1 MLHGKRILLI
11 VAGGIAAFKSLE
23 LIRRLRERGASVHCV
38 LTEAGAK
45 FVTPL
50 SLQALSED
58 RVYSDMFSLTDESEM
73 GHIQLSRD
81 ADLLVVAPATAN
93 ILARMAGGLADDLA
107 ATVLLAT
114 DKPVLAAPAMNV
126 RMWTHAATVA
136 NVETLKKR
144 GVTFI
149 GPNDGAMAC
158 NEHGPGR
165 MSEPE
170 EIVAAIETMLT
181 AERPLAGK
189 RALVTSGPT
198 REAIDPVRYISNHSS
213 GKQGHA
219 IAAALARLGAD
230 VTLVSGPVAV
240 ADPSGLR
247 TVHVEL
253 ADQMLAA
260 CLAAGAVDVAV
271 CAAAVADW
279 KAARPANAKIKK
291 KAGAP
296 PPPSSLPPIPTS
308 WRPCRSPGRSVRRW
322 SWALPPRPRTWSANA
337 IDKRNRKG
345 CDWIVANDVSP
356 ATGTFGGERNTVH
369 LISEK
374 GVEDWPT
381 LAKDDVALPSGRTHR
396 ASSRPAAIGR
406 SCGVTEDD
414 EGRMN
419 GVESV
424 EIEVMR
430 LPHGRDLALPDYATA
445 AAAGADLLA
454 AIDGDIELGPLDRRI
469 VPTGISL
476 ALPVG
481 FEAQVRPRSGLA
493 AKNGDHRGQRTG
505 HHRCRLSRR
514 SGRDPDQSQPGAVQ
528 DHARHAN
535 CTTDHCATRP
545 GGLARSRR
553 TRRDGA
559 RRRRLRIDG
568 CRPVTDGSVRRA

>member
-1 MLHGKRILLI
+1 MLNGKRILLI

-23 LIRRLRERGASVHCV
+23 LIRRLRERGATVRCV
-38 LTEAGAK
+38 ITEAGAR

-93 ILARMAGGLADDLA
+93 ILARMAAGLADDLA

-136 NVETLKKR
+136 NVETLRKR
-144 GVTFI
+144 GVSFI

-170 EIVAAIETMLT
+170 EIVAAIEGLLT
-181 AERPLAGK
+181 VERPLAGK
-189 RALVTSGPT
+189 RAVVTSGPT

-219 IAAALARLGAD
+219 IANALAQLGAE
-230 VTLVSGPVAV
+230 VTLVSGPVAI
-240 ADPSGLR
+240 ADPAGGVR
-247 TVHVEL
+247 TIHVDS

-260 CLAAGAVDVAV
+260 CLAAGTVDIAV

-279 KAARPANAKIKK
+279 KAAHPAGSKIKK
-291 KAGAP
+291 QPGAAP
-296 PPPSSLPPIPTS
+296 PALELTPNPDILATLS
-308 WRPCRSPGRSVRRW
+308 RPGPKRP
-322 SWALPPRPRTWSANA
+322 ALVVGFAAETENLVVNA
-337 IDKRNRKG
+337 IDKRKRKG

-369 LISEK
+369 LISAA

-381 LAKDDVALPSGRTHR
+381 LAKDDVALRLAGRIALHFGRLTK
-396 ASSRPAAIGR
+396 AEAA
-406 SCGVTEDD
+406 E
-414 EGRMN
+414 
-419 GVESV
+419 
-424 EIEVMR
+424 
-430 LPHGRDLALPDYATA
+430 
-445 AAAGADLLA
+445 
-454 AIDGDIELGPLDRRI
+454 
-469 VPTGISL
+469 
-476 ALPVG
+476 
-481 FEAQVRPRSGLA
+481 
-493 AKNGDHRGQRTG
+493 
-505 HHRCRLSRR
+505 
-514 SGRDPDQSQPGAVQ
+514 
-528 DHARHAN
+528 
-535 CTTDHCATRP
+535 
-545 GGLARSRR
+545 
-553 TRRDGA
+553 
-559 RRRRLRIDG
+559 
-568 CRPVTDGSVRRA
+568 